1 MSIITLLTDFGIE
14 DAYVGT
20 IKGVILSV
28 NPSAMIVD
36 ITHQIDPQDL
46 IEAAYVIK
54 STYRYFPKG
63 TVHVIVVDPGV
74 GSDRAIVALEMM
86 GHIFLAPDNGVL
98 TLLMD
103 EGRID
108 SITRVKN
115 SHYFLEPLSQTF
127 HGRDIFA
134 PVGAHISK
142 GVDLKKLGSGLDLN
156 DMVHLSIRKPSIT
169 DEGELVGTIVS
180 VDRFGN
186 CITNIDLNCLEKF
199 YKPGFEKNLVIA
211 IGECEIKGL
220 SKNYDGVGLKQ
231 PLAIIGS
238 LGYLEIA
245 LNCGRASRHF
255 GAQKGDP
262 IRVILSD
269 KFVDGRLH

>member
-54 STYRYFPKG
+54 SSYRYFPKG

-142 GVDLKKLGSGLDLN
+142 GVDLKKLGSGLDRN
-156 DMVHLSIRKPSIT
+156 DLVHLSIRKPSIT

>member
-14 DAYVGT
+14 DSYVGT

-108 SITRVKN
+108 SITRVNN

-142 GVDLKKLGSGLDLN
+142 GVDLKKLGSALDRN
-156 DMVHLSIRKPSIT
+156 DLVHLSIRKPSIS
-169 DEGELVGTIVS
+169 DKGELVGTIVS

-199 YKPGFEKNLVIA
+199 YKSSSEKNLVIA
-211 IGECEIKGL
+211 IGEYKIKGL
-220 SKNYDGVGLKQ
+220 SKSYDGVGLKQ

-255 GAQKGDP
+255 RAQKGDT

-269 KFVDGRLH
+269 

>member
-1 MSIITLLTDFGIE
+1 MSIITLLTDFGID
-14 DAYVGT
+14 DAYVGI

-28 NPSAMIVD
+28 NPSAMIID

-54 STYRYFPKG
+54 SSYRYFPEG

-98 TLLMD
+98 TLIMD

-108 SITRVKN
+108 SIARVEN
-115 SHYFLEPLSQTF
+115 SRYFLEPVSQTF

-142 GVDLKKLGSGLDLN
+142 GVDLKKLGSTLDRHDL
-156 DMVHLSIRKPSIT
+156 VHLSIRKPSIS
-169 DEGELVGTIVS
+169 DKGELVGTIVS

-186 CITNIDLNCLEKF
+186 CITNIDVNYLEKF
-199 YKPGFEKNLVIA
+199 YKPGSEKRLEIM
-211 IGECEIKGL
+211 IGEHEIKGL
-220 SKNYDGVGLKQ
+220 SQSYDSVGLQ
-231 PLAIIGS
+231 HPLAIIGS

-245 LNCGRASRHF
+245 LNYGSASRHF
-255 GAQKGDP
+255 RAEKGDT

-269 KFVDGRLH
+269 

>member
-156 DMVHLSIRKPSIT
+156 DLVHLSIRKPSIT

-269 KFVDGRLH
+269 KFVDGRLR

>member
-142 GVDLKKLGSGLDLN
+142 GVDLKKLGSGLDRN
-156 DMVHLSIRKPSIT
+156 DLVHLSIRKPSIT

-269 KFVDGRLH
+269 KFVDGRLR